1 MLRLLTPLIAAAFV
15 VFSGLEAVNAATC
28 PSICSATEV
37 YGFMPGGSP
46 TCLCDSTGLSSCQC
60 SQCYVRQA
68 NGSVQ
73 TFAYSSDGTCPWS
86 GTDCCTHLREE
97 FFVIIGLQYADQ
109 HADHDPH
116 K

>member
-1 MLRLLTPLIAAAFV
+1 MLLLRLLTPLLGAFV
-15 VFSGLEAVNAATC
+15 AFSSLEAANAATC
-28 PSICSATEV
+28 RSICSATEV
-37 YGFMPGGSP
+37 YGFMLGGSS

-86 GTDCCTHLREE
+86 GTDCCTYHPYH
-97 FFVIIGLQYADQ
+97 FTAFI
-109 HADHDPH
+109 
-116 K
+116 